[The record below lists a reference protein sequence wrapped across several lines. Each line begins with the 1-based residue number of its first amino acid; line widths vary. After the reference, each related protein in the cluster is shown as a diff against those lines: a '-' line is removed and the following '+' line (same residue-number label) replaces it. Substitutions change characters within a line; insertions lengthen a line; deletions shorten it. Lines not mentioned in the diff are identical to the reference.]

1 MTNDIVKQTNEILE
15 NTRNILIHASSEA
28 NYRRENVGKV
38 VILTY
43 NELQQLIDQMK
54 AMKQIIISNLNT
66 KFEKWPVLNQFSSEQ
81 LAEHLVELISPGSK
95 NYDLAFNS
103 DSLYGYWEAPDGER
117 FKYYNKDKALE
128 YTINWL
134 NSDNK
139 ESSVE
144 ESPKENIEDNVL
156 DTLKILSERL
166 NDLYAER
173 LNDLHNRRYSRRS
186 YPS

>member
-15 NTRNILIHASSEA
+15 NTRNILNHASSQTS
-28 NYRRENVGKV
+28 YRRTHIDKV

-54 AMKQIIISNLNT
+54 AMKKIIVSNLNT
-66 KFEKWPVLNQFSSEQ
+66 KFEKWPVLNQFTSEE

-117 FKYYNKDKALE
+117 FRYYDKDKALN
-128 YTINWL
+128 YTISWL
-134 NSDNK
+134 NSVNK
-139 ESSVE
+139 ESNIE
-144 ESPKENIEDNVL
+144 ESNKNTGDNVL
-156 DTLKILSERL
+156 DTLKTLAERL
-166 NDLYAER
+166 NDLY
-173 LNDLHNRRYSRRS
+173 NR
-186 YPS
+186 